1 MDDKDDDK
9 KRVLT
14 PPSEWAEGMK
24 PKSSSEAEEIDES
37 TDWLEGDDFEVPP
50 ESERSS
56 DAEST
61 ASEEPSADLEPT
73 AAVATEPEPSSTSDA
88 DAILTD
94 HGEAQADKRSGSKLA
109 WAVAIAGFVVAG
121 GMGGLWLDA
130 QATAKAE
137 IAELKDT
144 IRSMKRAENKQTNQD
159 SSLVADNEALQQQIS
174 ALQQQNNQLSDENEA
189 LKNREAERAQL
200 AISASTK
207 TEPAPAPASPSPQME
222 VETTT
227 APPSQIGGIWFVNLE
242 SHKSQAVANER
253 LASLRTK
260 IRDINLS
267 IASANVNG
275 QTYYRVRAAGYA
287 SKANA
292 TAASKSMAQTL
303 KAGPFWI
310 GKDGEKVSQMPA
322 KTAAPA
328 KKQVAKQAQPTA
340 PKPAARL
347 TVAKQPIR
355 LRSLPMRDNWFVFV
369 DTYDSGQRADEVIS
383 TLNDQGLDAKVA
395 VESRSGELFYRV
407 QIVGID
413 SEATGHTI
421 VAQLKADEFKNARL
435 RKTVN

>member
-14 PPSEWAEGMK
+14 PPSEWADGMK

-37 TDWLEGDDFEVPP
+37 TDWLEDDDFEVPP

-56 DAEST
+56 DAEPS
-61 ASEEPSADLEPT
+61 AGQEPAAGEEPLAGEAPES
-73 AAVATEPEPSSTSDA
+73 EPSSTSDA

-94 HGEAQADKRSGSKLA
+94 HGEAQAEKSSSSKLP
-109 WAVAIAGFVVAG
+109 WAVAIAGFVIAG

-130 QATAKAE
+130 QETAKAE

-144 IRSMKRAENKQTNQD
+144 IRSMKRAENQQTNQD
-159 SSLVADNEALQQQIS
+159 SGLMADNKALQQQIA
-174 ALQQQNNQLSDENEA
+174 ALQQQNNQLFDENEA
-189 LKNREAERAQL
+189 LKNREAERAER

-207 TEPAPAPASPSPQME
+207 AESATPAASPSPQME
-222 VETTT
+222 VETT
-227 APPSQIGGIWFVNLE
+227 APPSQTGGIWFVNLE

-253 LASLRTK
+253 LALLRTK
-260 IRDINLS
+260 FRNINLS

-275 QTYYRVRAAGYA
+275 QTYYRVRATGYA
-287 SKANA
+287 SKASA

-303 KAGPFWI
+303 KDGPFWV

-340 PKPAARL
+340 PKPTARQ
-347 TVAKQPIR
+347 TVPKQPIR

-413 SEATGHTI
+413 SEATGNTI